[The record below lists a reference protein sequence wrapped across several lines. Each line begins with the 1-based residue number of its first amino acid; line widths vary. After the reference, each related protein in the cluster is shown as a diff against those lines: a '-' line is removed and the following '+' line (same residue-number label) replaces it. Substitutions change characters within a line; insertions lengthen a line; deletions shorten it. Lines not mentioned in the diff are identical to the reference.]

1 MSRTLYR
8 LEGCPYCERV
18 VDRLDDLGLDYDS
31 VWVEGMHSRR
41 DAVKRV
47 SGQREVPVLVEDDV
61 GVTMVESERIMEYL
75 DTAYESA
82 AGNGSNTDA
91 TAEPGREST

>member
-18 VDRLDDLGLDYDS
+18 VDRLEELEIDYES

-41 DAVKRV
+41 NDVKRV
-47 SGQREVPVLVEDDV
+47 SGQREVPVLVDEER
-61 GVTMVESERIMEYL
+61 GITMAESERIMEYL
-75 DTAYESA
+75 D
-82 AGNGSNTDA
+82 A
-91 TAEPGREST
+91 TAASPSGASTSV